1 MTRACCVPAG
11 LSADGEPIADIANR
25 ELTPGELRVV
35 LVGRPNAGKS
45 SVFNALTG
53 GTAHVGNFPG
63 ITVDLLEGGAT
74 LPSGREA
81 TVVDVP
87 GLYTLAEDVPEGT
100 DEGIAQTF
108 LKASAEAVTH
118 LVIVQIVDATL
129 LGESLRL
136 FQAVR
141 ARFPDTRVLLLVNQ
155 IDLLERDGTRLD
167 EQLLAER
174 TQTPCVVVNSRDA
187 GAKATLLAALD
198 AILPRSP
205 LPPASFDPLAVARE
219 VVTAPEKPLALS
231 SRERTRRIDRVMLHP
246 VLGPF
251 LFLGLMAAL
260 FSCVFLIADPV
271 AQVCDAAVAQGGKLA
286 RSLLGGGLLGSAVA
300 DGLLGG
306 AGTVAAFLPQI
317 LLLVAGMEI
326 LEASGYLARGAF
338 LVDRLFRFFGLG
350 GKAFVPLLTGHAC
363 AVPAIAATRVLRDPR
378 ERLTTILVLPLM
390 TCSARLPVY
399 GLVIAAFV
407 GGGALRKASVFTGL
421 YAFAVLA
428 GLFAAT
434 ILRRTVT
441 KGRGLPLAL
450 EMPDYR
456 APQLGGVFRRCV
468 REAKGFLQQVGTVI
482 VVLSLVLWAALKIP
496 ARGGEEPV
504 ESRSVAAALGHA
516 LAPATKPL
524 GYDWRINVGLIASL
538 GARELMV
545 GTLGVIYGVEGADNE
560 PKPLVEKLRE
570 AKDDQGKPLYGLP
583 TALSLLVFFVFA
595 CQCTSTLSAIAR
607 ETKSLRWPLF
617 VLGYTYVA
625 AYAFAFLAYQITSL
639 VVGSG
644 AIGATGAN

>member
-1 MTRACCVPAG
+1 MSRPCCLPAESAHAPDRA
-11 LSADGEPIADIANR
+11 LS
-25 ELTPGELRVV
+25 PGELRVV

-45 SVFNALTG
+45 SVFNCLTG
-53 GTAHVGNFPG
+53 GSAHVGNFPG
-63 ITVDLLEGGAT
+63 ITVDLLEGTAELAPGTIAT
-74 LPSGREA
+74 I
-81 TVVDVP
+81 VDVP
-87 GLYTLAEDVPEGT
+87 GLYTLADDVPDGT
-100 DEGIAQTF
+100 DEGIAREF
-108 LKASAEAVTH
+108 LTKSAASVPN
-118 LVIVQIVDATL
+118 LVILQIVDATM

-141 ARFPDTRVLLLVNQ
+141 ARFGETRTLLLVNQ
-155 IDLLERDGTRLD
+155 IDLLERDGSRLD
-167 EQLLAER
+167 EQALAER
-174 TQTPCVVVNSRDA
+174 TATPCVVVNSREPSA
-187 GAKATLLAALD
+187 RATLLAALA
-198 AILPRSP
+198 AILPHAP
-205 LPPASFDPLAVARE
+205 LPVPTFDPLALARE
-219 VVTAPEKPLALS
+219 IVTPPKAPLALS
-231 SRERTRRIDRVMLHP
+231 SRERTQRIDRVMLHP
-246 VLGPF
+246 FLGPI
-251 LFLGLMAAL
+251 LFLALMAGL

-286 RSLLGGGLLGSAVA
+286 RGLFGGGLLGSAVA

-338 LVDRLFRFFGLG
+338 LVDRLFRIFGLG

-407 GGGALRKASVFTGL
+407 GGGAIRKASVFTGL
-421 YAFAVLA
+421 YAFAVIA

-456 APQLGGVFRRCV
+456 APQLAGVVRRCV
-468 REAKGFLQQVGTVI
+468 REAKGFLKQVGTVI

-496 ARGGEEPV
+496 ARGGDEPV
-504 ESRSVAAALGHA
+504 EARSVAAALGHA
-516 LAPATKPL
+516 LTPITKPL

-545 GTLGVIYGVEGADNE
+545 GTLGVIYGIEGADAE
-560 PKPLVEKLRE
+560 PKPLVEKLQE
-570 AKDDQGKPLYGLP
+570 AKDAQGKPLYGLP
-583 TALSLLVFFVFA
+583 TALSLLIFFVFA
-595 CQCTSTLSAIAR
+595 CQCMSTLSAIAR

-625 AYAFAFLAYQITSL
+625 AYAFAFLAYQITAA
-639 VVGSG
+639 VVGAGNGSLFR
-644 AIGATGAN
+644 